1 VSEAHTVKGAKARWP
16 VCGRPDCHHP
26 APLHSSN
33 GEPGPCLAQGCHGGP
48 DSQPCPGFISKEE
61 WDMKKDL
68 SDAIDE
74 AQAQAQTED
83 LPSGIQVGMVEELKT
98 NEDLRERMRAEGI
111 DPDVVYAQARK
122 RASQL
127 RDRVEA
133 EMTAERQTM
142 LYRAAAGAAVLLAAV
157 LVIRGIRAVRRRAQG

>member
-1 VSEAHTVKGAKARWP
+1 VSEAHAVRPKVRWP
-16 VCGRPDCHHP
+16 VCGRPDCRHP
-26 APLHSSN
+26 APLHSHD

-48 DSQPCPGFISKEE
+48 DGQPCPGFISKED

-74 AQAQAQTED
+74 AQAED

-111 DPDVVYAQARK
+111 DPDVVYAQAKK
-122 RASQL
+122 RAGQL

-142 LYRAAAGAAVLLAAV
+142 LYRAAAAAAVLIAAA
-157 LVIRGIRAVRRRAQG
+157 LVIRVVRRRARV